1 MDLGRYKGLV
11 YLGLLVVVLPFV
23 AWKLAI
29 GQTWHLWRQTARQ
42 ATELAR
48 LSSEMPPADV
58 NAAVGGPDGSGGFAR
73 QGSAGGSGNR
83 GGSAALGDAGSSSDS
98 ATQGIPAA
106 STGPMVPRAAASA
119 DTLEYIRSGLLIE
132 RLLPTMEAARV
143 TVVKYSP
150 CVTSFEGGLNIHT
163 AELLISG
170 GFVPM
175 VRVIDNLEKRLPGCK
190 LVSVNFRS
198 IRRQY
203 NRPARL
209 EASLVVQQIVF
220 NK

>member
-1 MDLGRYKGLV
+1 MDLGRFKGLV
-11 YLGLLVVVLPFV
+11 YLGLLVVVAPFA

-29 GQTWHLWRQTARQ
+29 GQTWHIWRETSRQ
-42 ATELAR
+42 ATELAN
-48 LSSEMPPADV
+48 LSSDISSV
-58 NAAVGGPDGSGGFAR
+58 DGSSVFMA
-73 QGSAGGSGNR
+73 AG
-83 GGSAALGDAGSSSDS
+83 
-98 ATQGIPAA
+98 IA
-106 STGPMVPRAAASA
+106 S

-132 RLLPTMEAARV
+132 RLLPAMEAARV
-143 TVVKYSP
+143 AVVKYSP
-150 CVTSFEGGLNIHT
+150 FITTSEEGLNVHT
-163 AELLISG
+163 AELLLSG

-175 VRVIDNLEKRLPGCK
+175 VRVVDNLENQLPGCK

-220 NK
+220 TK

>member
-1 MDLGRYKGLV
+1 MELGRYKGLV
-11 YLGLLVVVLPFV
+11 YLGLLLVVLPLV

-29 GQTWHLWRQTARQ
+29 GQTWHIWRQTSRQ

-48 LSSEMPPADV
+48 LSSELPAADGGFDGSTGQGGSDRSGNLSADSVARRGSATPPA
-58 NAAVGGPDGSGGFAR
+58 G
-73 QGSAGGSGNR
+73 
-83 GGSAALGDAGSSSDS
+83 
-98 ATQGIPAA
+98 T
-106 STGPMVPRAAASA
+106 SA

-132 RLLPTMEAARV
+132 RLLPAMEAAGV
-143 TVVKYSP
+143 AVVKYSP
-150 CVTSFEGGLNIHT
+150 FITSSEGGLNIHT
-163 AELLISG
+163 AELLLSG

-175 VRVIDNLEKRLPGCK
+175 VRVVDDLEKQVPGCK
-190 LVSVNFRS
+190 LVSVNFHS

-220 NK
+220 TK

>member
-1 MDLGRYKGLV
+1 MELGRYKGLV
-11 YLGLLVVVLPFV
+11 YLGLLVVVLPLV

-29 GQTWHLWRQTARQ
+29 GQTWHIWRETARQ

-48 LSSEMPPADV
+48 LSSEMP
-58 NAAVGGPDGSGGFAR
+58 AVDGGLATPFDQNGPNGSAPVA
-73 QGSAGGSGNR
+73 GSAGQ
-83 GGSAALGDAGSSSDS
+83 SAHDTLG
-98 ATQGIPAA
+98 TAA
-106 STGPMVPRAAASA
+106 SPTVPAAAASA

-132 RLLPTMEAARV
+132 RLLPAMEAAGV
-143 TVVKYSP
+143 AVVKYSP
-150 CVTSFEGGLNIHT
+150 CVTSSEGGLNIHT
-163 AELLISG
+163 AELLLSG

-175 VRVIDNLEKRLPGCK
+175 VRVIDDLEKQLPGCK
-190 LVSVNFRS
+190 LVSVNFHS

-220 NK
+220 TK